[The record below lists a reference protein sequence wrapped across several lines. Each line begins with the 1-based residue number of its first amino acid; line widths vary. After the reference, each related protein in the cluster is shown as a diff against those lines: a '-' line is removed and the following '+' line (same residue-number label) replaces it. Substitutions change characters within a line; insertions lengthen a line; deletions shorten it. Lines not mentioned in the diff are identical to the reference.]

1 MASMIKTTPRK
12 AGAAKP
18 RHNPARAIND
28 RDWRRK
34 QMAEFSASRASSS
47 AGSPPP
53 PSVAASII
61 SRSQS
66 QCANPRCTS
75 PNVIDGTCHNCG
87 FVMAEDSQIVADVQF
102 GEASNGQAYAM
113 GTTVAHGE
121 AGPRMNAAF
130 GSRRPIAG
138 GGNGDNNLNTMR
150 RAGEIIDSLAT
161 RFHDVLRAY
170 IANMAKERFKLVQA
184 RGFLRGRAIERVAGV
199 CLYFAIRQDGN
210 TPLMLIDIADA
221 LAIDVFVLG
230 RTFKRMLTMFFEKDE
245 HGNIT
250 NCPFEPV
257 FPEDIIKSL
266 ASRLGFHHDTPKVQE
281 DAVRILQRMDRDW
294 IVLGRKPAGICGSAL
309 IIAARMNNFRRT
321 PLEVSYVAK
330 VTQATLKMR
339 LDEFAIVESAQMSI
353 ADFTSEENH
362 LRPESHDPPA
372 FYRQKKA
379 YQDKMANKKGP
390 RKRQRAAAGVEE
402 DEQQSDDAP
411 DDQGEG
417 GKRQRTEDETGS
429 STAQPST
436 QPAAPP
442 QKDAE
447 GFVIPP
453 LPDKSQTRS
462 SSATAQ
468 NDAITEDDISEAFPE
483 DNQDEEDALAS
494 KYGDVPLPNSTA
506 NPTGDKNSNLAPG
519 AKTVRKGR
527 VQGSS
532 LKDPTYLNDEEWTA
546 AEQQEANE
554 ILDKIKNTE
563 SDVWIAAAAYA
574 GVKRHELLELTASS
588 RPMTYRNNTL
598 IDAPEVTEEEFADD
612 PEVLNCLL
620 TEGERKIKEQ
630 LWLNE
635 NKDWL
640 REQQEK
646 EYKAKM
652 APPKKPRKHN
662 RKPRIGEGQLT
673 PASSASDAAMATAK
687 RLIPSSRINLSAIGN
702 MLKFSK
708 GPGSQI
714 GSEIT
719 SRQTSR
725 AGTEDIDDVDSDD
738 AGDEAGG
745 EEEED
750 VDEEDGNDGAEDYD
764 ESQYNNTY
772 GDDEYGNDDEY

>member
-1 MASMIKTTPRK
+1 MS
-12 AGAAKP
+12 
-18 RHNPARAIND
+18 
-28 RDWRRK
+28 
-34 QMAEFSASRASSS
+34 
-47 AGSPPP
+47 
-53 PSVAASII
+53 
-61 SRSQS
+61 
-66 QCANPRCTS
+66 
-75 PNVIDGTCHNCG
+75 
-87 FVMAEDSQIVADVQF
+87 EDSQIVADVQF

-113 GTTVAHGE
+113 GTTVALGE
-121 AGPRMNAAF
+121 AGPRMNVGF
-130 GSRRPIAG
+130 GNRRPIAG
-138 GGNGDNNLNTMR
+138 GGNGDSNLNTMR
-150 RAGEIIDSLAT
+150 RAAEIIDALAS

-221 LAIDVFVLG
+221 LALDVFVLG
-230 RTFKRMLTMFFEKDE
+230 RTFKRMLTMFFNKDE

-281 DAVRILQRMDRDW
+281 DAVRIVQRMDRDW

-330 VTQATLKMR
+330 VTQATLKLR
-339 LDEFAIVESAQMSI
+339 LDEFSIVASAQMSV

-372 FYRQKKA
+372 FYRQKKE
-379 YQDKMANKKGP
+379 YQDQMQKKRAA
-390 RKRQRAAAGVEE
+390 RKRKHGATDTEE
-402 DEQQSDDAP
+402 DGEADESPEEQQP
-411 DDQGEG
+411 D
-417 GKRQRTEDETGS
+417 KRQRTGEENQNASAQES
-429 STAQPST
+429 S

-453 LPDKSQTRS
+453 LPDKSQPRAS
-462 SSATAQ
+462 SSAAQ
-468 NDAITEDDISEAFPE
+468 NENITEDDISEAYPE

-494 KYGDVPLPNSTA
+494 KYGDVPLPDSIDNA
-506 NPTGDKNSNLAPG
+506 AGDKASRLAPG
-519 AKTVRKGR
+519 AKTVRRGR

-532 LKDPTYLNDEEWTA
+532 LKAPTYLDNEEWTA
-546 AEQQEANE
+546 AEQEEANE

-563 SDVWIAAAAYA
+563 SDVWIAASAYA
-574 GVKRHELLELTASS
+574 GVRKQELLEKLASS
-588 RPMTYRNNTL
+588 RPITYRDNTL

-612 PEVLNCLL
+612 PEVINCLL
-620 TEGERKIKEQ
+620 TEEERKIKEQ

-646 EYKAKM
+646 EFRAKT

-702 MLKFSK
+702 MLKYSK
-708 GPGSQI
+708 GPGSQL
-714 GSEIT
+714 GSEMT

-725 AGTEDIDDVDSDD
+725 AGSADVDDEDSD
-738 AGDEAGG
+738 APGEEVGG
-745 EEEED
+745 EEEE
-750 VDEEDGNDGAEDYD
+750 EEHEVVEDYD
-764 ESQYNNTY
+764 EGQYNNEY
-772 GDDEYGNDDEY
+772 GDDEYGGGEEY

>member
-1 MASMIKTTPRK
+1 MSSMIKTPRK

-34 QMAEFSASRASSS
+34 QMAEFGASRASST

-53 PSVAASII
+53 PSIAASAV

-75 PNVIDGTCHNCG
+75 PNVVDGTCHSCG

-130 GSRRPIAG
+130 AGRRPIAG

-150 RAGEIIDSLAT
+150 RAAEIIDALAS

-221 LAIDVFVLG
+221 LALDVFVLG
-230 RTFKRMLTMFFEKDE
+230 RTFKRMLTMFFDKDE
-245 HGNIT
+245 HGNII

-281 DAVRILQRMDRDW
+281 DAVRIVQRMDRDW

-330 VTQATLKMR
+330 VTQATLKLR

-372 FYRQKKA
+372 FYRQKKE
-379 YQDKMANKKGP
+379 YQDQLQKKKGS
-390 RKRQRAAAGVEE
+390 RKHKRASASAEE
-402 DEQQSDDAP
+402 IEQP
-411 DDQGEG
+411 DDTAGGQGQ
-417 GKRQRTEDETGS
+417 KRQRTENENENAG
-429 STAQPST
+429 AQNST
-436 QPAAPP
+436 QPAAPL

-453 LPDKSQTRS
+453 LPERSQPRAS
-462 SSATAQ
+462 NSTAE
-468 NDAITEDDISEAFPE
+468 NENITEDDISEAYPE
-483 DNQDEEDALAS
+483 DVQDEEDALAS
-494 KYGDVPLPNSTA
+494 KYGDVPLPHSGG
-506 NPTGDKNSNLAPG
+506 NPTRGQTSSLAPG
-519 AKTVRKGR
+519 AKTIRKGR

-532 LKDPTYLNDEEWTA
+532 LKEPTYLDNEEWTA
-546 AEQQEANE
+546 AEQNEANE

-563 SDVWIAAAAYA
+563 SDVWIAASAYA
-574 GVKRHELLELTASS
+574 GVRRQELLEKLASS
-588 RPMTYRNNTL
+588 RPITYRDNTL
-598 IDAPEVTEEEFADD
+598 IDEPEVTEEEFADD
-612 PEVLNCLL
+612 PEVINCLL
-620 TEGERKIKEQ
+620 TEEERKIKEQ
-630 LWLNE
+630 LWLND

-702 MLKFSK
+702 MLKWAK

-719 SRQTSR
+719 SQQTSR
-725 AGTEDIDDVDSDD
+725 AGSEDIDDADSDEP
-738 AGDEAGG
+738 GDEPGG
-745 EEEED
+745 NEEGADEEEGHEG
-750 VDEEDGNDGAEDYD
+750 VEDYD
-764 ESQYNNTY
+764 ESQYNNEY
-772 GDDEYGNDDEY
+772 DDEFGGGDDY

>member
-1 MASMIKTTPRK
+1 
-12 AGAAKP
+12 
-18 RHNPARAIND
+18 
-28 RDWRRK
+28 
-34 QMAEFSASRASSS
+34 
-47 AGSPPP
+47 
-53 PSVAASII
+53 
-61 SRSQS
+61 
-66 QCANPRCTS
+66 
-75 PNVIDGTCHNCG
+75 
-87 FVMAEDSQIVADVQF
+87 MAEDSQIVADVQF

-121 AGPRMNAAF
+121 AGPRLNAAF
-130 GSRRPIAG
+130 GGRRPIAG

-150 RAGEIIDSLAT
+150 RAAEIIDALAS

-221 LAIDVFVLG
+221 LALDVFVLG
-230 RTFKRMLTMFFEKDE
+230 RTFKRMLTMFFDKDE
-245 HGNIT
+245 HGNII

-281 DAVRILQRMDRDW
+281 DAVRIVQRMDRDW

-330 VTQATLKMR
+330 VTQATLKLR

-362 LRPESHDPPA
+362 LRPDSHDPPA
-372 FYRQKKA
+372 FYRQKKE
-379 YQDKMANKKGP
+379 YQSQVGKKKGS
-390 RKRQRAAAGVEE
+390 RKRKRASADAEEDEQSEDTAGGQSQKRQRA
-402 DEQQSDDAP
+402 D
-411 DDQGEG
+411 
-417 GKRQRTEDETGS
+417 TENEHA
-429 STAQPST
+429 STQNST
-436 QPAAPP
+436 QPAAPL

-453 LPDKSQTRS
+453 LPEKSQPGASNST
-462 SSATAQ
+462 TTE
-468 NDAITEDDISEAFPE
+468 NENVTEDDISEAYPE
-483 DNQDEEDALAS
+483 DVQDEEDALAS
-494 KYGDVPLPNSTA
+494 KYGDVPLPHSVGNA
-506 NPTGDKNSNLAPG
+506 ASNQASSLAPG
-519 AKTVRKGR
+519 AKTIRKGR

-532 LKDPTYLNDEEWTA
+532 LKDPTYLDNEEWTA
-546 AEQQEANE
+546 AEQNEANE

-563 SDVWIAAAAYA
+563 SDVWIAASAYA
-574 GVKRHELLELTASS
+574 GVRRQELLEKLASS
-588 RPMTYRNNTL
+588 RPITYRDNTL
-598 IDAPEVTEEEFADD
+598 IDEPEVTEEEFADD
-612 PEVLNCLL
+612 PEVINCLL
-620 TEGERKIKEQ
+620 TEEERKIKEQ
-630 LWLNE
+630 LWLND

-702 MLKFSK
+702 MLKWAK

-714 GSEIT
+714 GSEIA
-719 SRQTSR
+719 SQQTSR
-725 AGTEDIDDVDSDD
+725 AGSEDIDDADSDEP
-738 AGDEAGG
+738 GDEAGG
-745 EEEED
+745 DEGGAEED
-750 VDEEDGNDGAEDYD
+750 EEHEDVEDYD
-764 ESQYNNTY
+764 EGQYNNQDDDEFGG
-772 GDDEYGNDDEY
+772 GDDY

>member
-1 MASMIKTTPRK
+1 
-12 AGAAKP
+12 
-18 RHNPARAIND
+18 
-28 RDWRRK
+28 
-34 QMAEFSASRASSS
+34 
-47 AGSPPP
+47 
-53 PSVAASII
+53 
-61 SRSQS
+61 
-66 QCANPRCTS
+66 
-75 PNVIDGTCHNCG
+75 
-87 FVMAEDSQIVADVQF
+87 MAEDSQIVADVQF

-121 AGPRMNAAF
+121 AGPRMNVGF

-150 RAGEIIDSLAT
+150 RAGEIIDALAS
-161 RFHDVLRAY
+161 RFHDILRAY

-221 LAIDVFVLG
+221 LALDVFVLG
-230 RTFKRMLTMFFEKDE
+230 RTFKRMLTMFFDKDE
-245 HGNIT
+245 HGNII

-266 ASRLGFHHDTPKVQE
+266 ASRLGFHHDTSKVQE
-281 DAVRILQRMDRDW
+281 DAVRIVQRMDRDW
-294 IVLGRKPAGICGSAL
+294 IVLGRKPAGICGSAI

-330 VTQATLKMR
+330 VTQATLKLR
-339 LDEFAIVESAQMSI
+339 LDEFSIVESAQMSI

-372 FYRQKKA
+372 FYRQKKE
-379 YQDKMANKKGP
+379 YQDQKVKKKGS
-390 RKRQRAAAGVEE
+390 RKRKQGSTNTEE
-402 DEQQSDDAP
+402 DGQDDGAP
-411 DDQGEG
+411 EEQGE
-417 GKRQRTEDETGS
+417 KRQRTEEDNESAIGQNS
-429 STAQPST
+429 SLA
-436 QPAAPP
+436 AAPP

-447 GFVIPP
+447 GFVIPA
-453 LPDKSQTRS
+453 LPDKSQPRANS
-462 SSATAQ
+462 STAQ
-468 NDAITEDDISEAFPE
+468 NESVTEDDISEAYPE

-494 KYGDVPLPNSTA
+494 KYGDVPLPDSSDNAAGEKTSR
-506 NPTGDKNSNLAPG
+506 LAPG

-532 LKDPTYLNDEEWTA
+532 LKAPTYLDNEEWTA
-546 AEQQEANE
+546 AEQEEANE

-563 SDVWIAAAAYA
+563 SDVWIAASAYA
-574 GVKRHELLELTASS
+574 GVRRQELLEKLASS
-588 RPMTYRNNTL
+588 RPITYRDNTL
-598 IDAPEVTEEEFADD
+598 IDAPEVTEEEFAND
-612 PEVLNCLL
+612 PEVINCLL
-620 TEGERKIKEQ
+620 TEEERKIKEQ

-640 REQQEK
+640 RQQQEK
-646 EYKAKM
+646 EFRAKM

-702 MLKFSK
+702 MLKYSK
-708 GPGSQI
+708 GPGSQL

-719 SRQTSR
+719 SQQTSR
-725 AGTEDIDDVDSDD
+725 TGSVDVDDEDSDVPE
-738 AGDEAGG
+738 EAEGV
-745 EEEED
+745 E
-750 VDEEDGNDGAEDYD
+750 DEEQDVVEEYD
-764 ESQYNNTY
+764 ENQYNNEY
-772 GDDEYGNDDEY
+772 GDDEYGSGDEY

>member
-1 MASMIKTTPRK
+1 MIKTPKKT
-12 AGAAKP
+12 GNAKP

-34 QMAEFSASRASSS
+34 QMAELSASTASST

-53 PSVAASII
+53 PSIAASAV

-75 PNVIDGTCHNCG
+75 PNVVDGTCHSCG

-113 GTTVAHGE
+113 GTTVALGE

-150 RAGEIIDSLAT
+150 RAAEIIDALAH

-170 IANMAKERFKLVQA
+170 IANMAKERFKIVQA

-221 LAIDVFVLG
+221 LALDVFVLG
-230 RTFKRMLTMFFEKDE
+230 RTFKRMLTMFFNRDE
-245 HGNIT
+245 QGNIID
-250 NCPFEPV
+250 CPFEPV

-281 DAVRILQRMDRDW
+281 DAVRIVQRMDRDW

-330 VTQATLKMR
+330 VTQATLRLR
-339 LDEFAIVESAQMSI
+339 LDEFSIVESAQMSI

-362 LRPESHDPPA
+362 LRPQSHDPPA
-372 FYRQKKA
+372 FYRAKKEYQDTLQKK
-379 YQDKMANKKGP
+379 KGS
-390 RKRQRAAAGVEE
+390 RKRKRASANDDEDDQADDASEDQRA
-402 DEQQSDDAP
+402 
-411 DDQGEG
+411 
-417 GKRQRTEDETGS
+417 KRQRTGKEKDNAS
-429 STAQPST
+429 AQNST
-436 QPAAPP
+436 QPAAPL

-453 LPDKSQTRS
+453 LPDKSQPRANNS
-462 SSATAQ
+462 TAR
-468 NDAITEDDISEAFPE
+468 DEAITEDDISEAYPE

-494 KYGDVPLPNSTA
+494 KYGDVPLPYSNSA
-506 NPTGDKNSNLAPG
+506 SIQISSLAPG
-519 AKTVRKGR
+519 AKTVRRGR

-532 LKDPTYLNDEEWTA
+532 LKEPTFLDNEEWTA
-546 AEQQEANE
+546 AEQEAADE

-563 SDVWIAAAAYA
+563 SDVWIAASAYA
-574 GVKRHELLELTASS
+574 GVRRQELMEKLASS
-588 RPMTYRNNTL
+588 RPITYRNNTL
-598 IDAPEVTEEEFADD
+598 IDEPEVTEEEFADD

-620 TEGERKIKEQ
+620 TEEERKIKEQ
-630 LWLNE
+630 LWLND

-646 EYKAKM
+646 EYRAKM

-687 RLIPSSRINLSAIGN
+687 RLLPSSRINLSAIGN
-702 MLKFSK
+702 MLKLAK

-719 SRQTSR
+719 SQQTSR
-725 AGTEDIDDVDSDD
+725 AGSEDLDD
-738 AGDEAGG
+738 ADSDEAG
-745 EEEED
+745 EEAGAD
-750 VDEEDGNDGAEDYD
+750 DTVVGEDGGDEGMEDYD
-764 ESQYNNTY
+764 ESQYTN
-772 GDDEYGNDDEY
+772 GDEDDEYGGGDEY